1 MSRYLSAPHH
11 GLPPAPVSGK
21 LARTLRQMDAQ
32 AVALERADELRI
44 GRSVQATRKG
54 MAGIARIAADR
65 RAWVSALP
73 EAEAL
78 FNRATEAGSATV
90 IALIIESGF

>member
-1 MSRYLSAPHH
+1 
-11 GLPPAPVSGK
+11 
-21 LARTLRQMDAQ
+21 
-32 AVALERADELRI
+32 
-44 GRSVQATRKG
+44 
-54 MAGIARIAADR
+54 
-65 RAWVSALP
+65 LP